1 MNAQYNYNEK
11 RLDSLK
17 AASQPKA
24 DEVHRMKEL
33 DDIIST
39 EQAELNR
46 LTKCSSR
53 LKDQA
58 SAYT

>member
-1 MNAQYNYNEK
+1 MNAQYSYNEK

-24 DEVHRMKEL
+24 DEVRRMKEL

-39 EQAELNR
+39 EEAELNR
-46 LTKCSSR
+46 LAKCSNK

>member
-1 MNAQYNYNEK
+1 MNAQYSYNEK

-24 DEVHRMKEL
+24 DEVRRMKEL
-33 DDIIST
+33 DHIIST
-39 EQAELNR
+39 EQTELNR
-46 LTKCSSR
+46 LTKCSSK

-58 SAYT
+58 SSYA